1 MKSLRAQA
9 SARNRNNL
17 KKQRERLTP
26 QTNIVE
32 DLGADS
38 LDVVEFTA
46 SIEDEFGIMIV
57 DESVRQ
63 MYTIGELTNFV
74 EKIVTA

>member
-1 MKSLRAQA
+1 MVYGKLCALLAQQLGIDA
-9 SARNRNNL
+9 GS
-17 KKQRERLTP
+17 LTP
-26 QTNIVE
+26 QTNIID

-63 MYTIGELTNFV
+63 LYTIGELTDFI
-74 EKIVTA
+74 EKLVTA

>member
-1 MKSLRAQA
+1 MAQQLGIDA
-9 SARNRNNL
+9 GS
-17 KKQRERLTP
+17 LTP
-26 QTNIVE
+26 QTNIID

-63 MYTIGELTNFV
+63 LYTIGELTDFI
-74 EKIVTA
+74 EKLVTA